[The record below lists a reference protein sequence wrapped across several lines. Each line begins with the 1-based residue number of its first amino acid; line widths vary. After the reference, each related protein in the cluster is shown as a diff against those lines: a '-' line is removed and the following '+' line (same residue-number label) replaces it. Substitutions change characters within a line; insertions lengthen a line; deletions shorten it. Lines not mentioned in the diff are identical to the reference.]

1 LAHLRSRWADLTQ
14 LTLYERGDPV
24 NRPYLKHPLI
34 VAVLILG
41 CWLSLL
47 LPAYH
52 VAQQHQDYD
61 TAEAVLDYSKYL
73 IVALA
78 LSGICLI
85 PIIISGAYLL
95 LKRQISFTSID
106 RYILFITYLP
116 TFGLTTFNLYI
127 AADGLSNFLIF
138 IVPATSHLLLLG
150 YLTLGFPRK
159 TLTSPRLTP
168 PCASPAPRMP
178 WP

>member
-1 LAHLRSRWADLTQ
+1 M
-14 LTLYERGDPV
+14 

-34 VAVLILG
+34 VTILIFG

-52 VAQQHQDYD
+52 VAQNYQDYD

-78 LSGICLI
+78 LSGACLI
-85 PIIISGAYLL
+85 PVIISGAYLF
-95 LKRQISFTSID
+95 LKRHSGLTSVD
-106 RYILFITYLP
+106 RGILFITYLP
-116 TFGLTTFNLYI
+116 ALGLTTLNLYI

-159 TLTSPRLTP
+159 TLTSP
-168 PCASPAPRMP
+168 
-178 WP
+178 